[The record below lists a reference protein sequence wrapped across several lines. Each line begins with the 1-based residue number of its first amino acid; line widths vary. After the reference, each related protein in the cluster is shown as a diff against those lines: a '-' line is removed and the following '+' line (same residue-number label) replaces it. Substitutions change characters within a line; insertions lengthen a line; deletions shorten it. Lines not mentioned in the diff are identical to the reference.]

1 MFVTNTVKILIR
13 EYGLP
18 ITWQLL
24 TSTSRDAKTGL
35 RKTNT
40 RDFAIRRALVLTEI
54 VTRKF
59 SYDLAYIAAGK
70 NFTYGGEYDR
80 GLLPI
85 AVSTTDLPGGF
96 SNNDFVLIDGIQYGV
111 QNHYVNP
118 HGVIGFNLIEIKGQ
132 EQDEL

>member
-1 MFVTNTVKILIR
+1 MFVKNTVRVLIR
-13 EYGLP
+13 EYGIP

-24 TSTSRDAKTGL
+24 SSTTRDAKTGL

-40 RDFAIRRALVLTEI
+40 QDYTIRKALVLPEI

-59 SYDLAYIAAGK
+59 AYDLAYIAAGK

-80 GLLPI
+80 GLVPI
-85 AVSTTDLPGGF
+85 AVLTTDLPVGF
-96 SNNDFVLIDGIQYGV
+96 SNNDFVLINKQQYGV
-111 QNHYVNP
+111 QSHYINV